1 MRCEG
6 GEVRD
11 EEGEVRDEGEGLR
24 EEGLYGGGITGRR
37 DYKEEGSGRKG
48 E

>member
-6 GEVRD
+6 REVRD

-24 EEGLYGGGITGRR
+24 EEGLYGGGIIGRR
-37 DYKEEGSGRKG
+37 PQEGL
-48 E
+48 